1 MQANPVQII
10 APQTITDTLAGYYT
24 SPAKKRTLISKLT
37 FSNAGIGAESVDI
50 HLVPDGGTAG
60 SGNKVVSA
68 RTVNNNET
76 IAIYQLEG
84 QVMQPGDSL
93 HIVSD
98 TIASSV
104 VVVASGVEI
113 Y

>member
-24 SPAKKRTLISKLT
+24 SPAKKKTLISKLT
-37 FSNAGIGAESVDI
+37 FSNASTASEDVDV
-50 HLVPDGGTAG
+50 HLVPDGGTADA
-60 SGNKVVSA
+60 SNKVISA
-68 RTVNNNET
+68 RTVSNGEAA
-76 IAIYQLEG
+76 AIYQLEG

-93 HIVSD
+93 HIASD
-98 TIASSV
+98 TTGSSI